1 MGRPGHD
8 LRRWNSLGAP
18 LVPVAEDDRELKI
31 SPAVSP
37 MRGPRVGSG
46 PDACASLTCDEGS
59 LSESSDIVA
68 PQVLPV
74 TSAALRLG
82 LLAVPEP
89 RVPAIGAGSVN
100 RLPGTSGTP
109 SQRRAFDGRRAQKKP
124 AGLGCRS
131 YSLGSGLSMLRARRP
146 PRSAAAKDSEYH
158 PLMPLVLQAL
168 GRLRCVRCH
177 APIGVAFS
185 FPVLPRF
192 RARGTVF
199 SCGVCASAVFAVETR
214 KKTVSV
220 SVARFSVS
228 TTDDFSFRFVSATH
242 KHTKKKKNSQL
253 RRVVVRPRPR
263 AGRVVPR
270 ALARGRG
277 ERPAPRVELG
287 PRRDRASVRRVAGHA
302 PQALRARVGGR
313 VRRRNR
319 KRALRGFARGLVHRG
334 GAHAH
339 RRVAFFRV
347 RRGGRDPLVRA
358 RDGAHER
365 GRPRGPRGCAC
376 ERLFRRAGARVR
388 RGVRAVALVRGQQ
401 AVRRRGA
408 HAFSVFFRRFRSCQR
423 SWFFGCGHFF
433 QSRFG
438 CGHFF
443 LATSARATTPATRF
457 DSRTAS

>member
-185 FPVLPRF
+185 FPCCRASALAGRFSRAVSARALFSRPSKREKKRF
-192 RARGTVF
+192 RFRSRDFRFQRLTIF
-199 SCGVCASAVFAVETR
+199 PFASFRRHTNTR
-214 KKTVSV
+214 KKKTRSSGGWSCVPVPELDAWFRAHSHADAVNGPPPASSSDLAAIARRFVGSQGTPPKPAARASVGECGGETESERSAVSRADSFTEEARTPTGGSRFFGFGESV
-220 SVARFSVS
+220 GTPSCAPETAPTSVDDLVDRAVARANAFSDAQVRAFGEACAQSRWCAVNKLSGDEVRTRWVFFPSAVS
-228 TTDDFSFRFVSATH
+228 FVSAFLVFRLWALFPKPFRLWALFLGH
-242 KHTKKKKNSQL
+242 KRTRHD
-253 RRVVVRPRPR
+253 
-263 AGRVVPR
+263 AG
-270 ALARGRG
+270 
-277 ERPAPRVELG
+277 
-287 PRRDRASVRRVAGHA
+287 D
-302 PQALRARVGGR
+302 
-313 VRRRNR
+313 
-319 KRALRGFARGLVHRG
+319 
-334 GAHAH
+334 
-339 RRVAFFRV
+339 
-347 RRGGRDPLVRA
+347 
-358 RDGAHER
+358 
-365 GRPRGPRGCAC
+365 
-376 ERLFRRAGARVR
+376 
-388 RGVRAVALVRGQQ
+388 AV
-401 AVRRRGA
+401 
-408 HAFSVFFRRFRSCQR
+408 
-423 SWFFGCGHFF
+423 
-433 QSRFG
+433 
-438 CGHFF
+438 
-443 LATSARATTPATRF
+443 
-457 DSRTAS
+457 

>member
-228 TTDDFSFRFVSATH
+228 TTDDFSFRFVSATQTH
-242 KHTKKKKNSQL
+242 EKKKKTRSSGGWSCVPVPELDAWFRAHSHADAVNGPPPASSSDLAAIARRFVGSQGT
-253 RRVVVRPRPR
+253 PPK
-263 AGRVVPR
+263 
-270 ALARGRG
+270 
-277 ERPAPRVELG
+277 PAA
-287 PRRDRASVRRVAGHA
+287 RASVGECGGETESERSAVSRADSFTEEARTPTGGSRFFGFGEAVGTPSCA
-302 PQALRARVGGR
+302 PETAPTSVDD
-313 VRRRNR
+313 
-319 KRALRGFARGLVHRG
+319 LV
-334 GAHAH
+334 
-339 RRVAFFRV
+339 
-347 RRGGRDPLVRA
+347 D
-358 RDGAHER
+358 
-365 GRPRGPRGCAC
+365 
-376 ERLFRRAGARVR
+376 
-388 RGVRAVALVRGQQ
+388 RAVARANAFSDAQVRAFGEACAQSRWC
-401 AVRRRGA
+401 AVNKLSGDEVRTR
-408 HAFSVFFRRFRSCQR
+408 SVFFRRFRSCQR